1 MFRLGDKVMQIKNN
15 YMLVWKKEDS
25 YEEGKGV
32 FNGDVGY
39 IIDIDEDEDKVVVA
53 FEDDKVVEYE
63 ESDLDEIT
71 LAYAIT
77 IHKSQGSEF
86 PVVIMPMF
94 FGPPLL
100 MNRNLLYTGITRAK
114 KLVVLVGS
122 ADAIEFMKDNNK
134 SFERYSGLKW
144 RIKEIIS
151 I

>member
-1 MFRLGDKVMQIKNN
+1 MQVKNN
-15 YMLVWKKEDS
+15 YILEWKKLNPK
-25 YEEGKGV
+25 EEGKGV

-39 IIDIDEDEDKVVVA
+39 IVNIDEDDDKVIVC
-53 FEDDKVVEYE
+53 FEDDKLVEYE

-94 FGPPLL
+94 MGPPLL
-100 MNRNLLYTGITRAK
+100 LNRNLLYTGITRAR

-122 ADAIEFMKDNNK
+122 PNVVAFMKDNNR

-144 RIKEIIS
+144 RIKEIMS